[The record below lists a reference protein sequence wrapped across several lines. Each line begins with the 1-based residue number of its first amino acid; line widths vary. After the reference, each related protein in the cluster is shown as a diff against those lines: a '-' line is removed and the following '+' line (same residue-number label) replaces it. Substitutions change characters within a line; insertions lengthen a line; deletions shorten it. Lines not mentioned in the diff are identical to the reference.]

1 MAASVYLTECFPER
15 IWRMRLQECK
25 EAKQAVPAR
34 EGSASDNSQQNTGS
48 DG

>member
-1 MAASVYLTECFPER
+1 MG
-15 IWRMRLQECK
+15 LQECR
-25 EAKQAVPAR
+25 EAKQGAPAS